1 MLKHVRTARP
11 DIPVDKFIM
20 KFAMPELVSI
30 KGQEDNARSASVL
43 QQGKFA
49 VNDTK
54 GFHALMLGLARK
66 LVAREIYNLKLAKL
80 IMNYN
85 CALRINESEVG
96 HREHLPIR
104 GDFTMDKKHV
114 LHYTGGSKVKEGE
127 TTRPAYAKLCL
138 FEDDLT
144 NRLLDLVF
152 ESPTP
157 TESIDKMNATEFDML
172 MQQFGIT
179 SFITPLAVKRF
190 VPSHFRS
197 LGARFIELL
206 FDNDVAV
213 NSAGS
218 ILHIT
223 RRCLGHKSCE
233 TTQRYISIKCNG
245 DMPTK
250 IGCVS
255 HVDQADLI
263 DGSFVV
269 KLYEESSTKR
279 KRKRRRGGRKH
290 KRQCI

>member
-1 MLKHVRTARP
+1 MNNHV
-11 DIPVDKFIM
+11 
-20 KFAMPELVSI
+20 LV
-30 KGQEDNARSASVL
+30 
-43 QQGKFA
+43 
-49 VNDTK
+49 
-54 GFHALMLGLARK
+54 FHA
-66 LVAREIYNLKLAKL
+66 
-80 IMNYN
+80 
-85 CALRINESEVG
+85 
-96 HREHLPIR
+96 
-104 GDFTMDKKHV
+104 
-114 LHYTGGSKVKEGE
+114 GSKVKEGE

-179 SFITPLAVKRF
+179 SFITPLAVERF
-190 VPSHFRS
+190 VPSQFRS

-233 TTQRYISIKCNG
+233 TTQRYISIKCSG

-255 HVDQADLI
+255 HVDQSDMI
-263 DGSFVV
+263 DGSFSV

-279 KRKRRRGGRKH
+279 KRKRRRGKRHNKREGDAASALLTLH

>member
-1 MLKHVRTARP
+1 
-11 DIPVDKFIM
+11 
-20 KFAMPELVSI
+20 MP
-30 KGQEDNARSASVL
+30 
-43 QQGKFA
+43 
-49 VNDTK
+49 
-54 GFHALMLGLARK
+54 
-66 LVAREIYNLKLAKL
+66 
-80 IMNYN
+80 
-85 CALRINESEVG
+85 
-96 HREHLPIR
+96 
-104 GDFTMDKKHV
+104 
-114 LHYTGGSKVKEGE
+114 
-127 TTRPAYAKLCL
+127 
-138 FEDDLT
+138 
-144 NRLLDLVF
+144 
-152 ESPTP
+152 
-157 TESIDKMNATEFDML
+157 TEFDML

-190 VPSHFRS
+190 VPSHISGRS
-197 LGARFIELL
+197 VRVSLNCFSTTTL
-206 FDNDVAV
+206 AV

-290 KRQCI
+290 KRQCASSYRTLHASQAPASLLSPQPSQRRQLL